1 MTISFKKKGVQR
13 RNSSDRNTQ
22 TDDVTHTRRP
32 STPTPPRSRRVGV
45 VESSEDIVVTTGR
58 NRRPSVSIRSN
69 RGVSSG
75 HTTTTES
82 TGRPNTPSR
91 SHRVVCSGDTAVVSV
106 SKDDE
111 DGYNSM
117 DEHQESVKEDTVPS
131 KTMSSVEENVRK
143 EAIFESML
151 QETKGFVINR
161 MSSDG
166 ACMFR
171 AVADQIYG
179 DQDMHSVVRQHCMD
193 YMVKN
198 EEFFSKYI
206 TENFTSYIIRKRFD
220 HTFGNHVELH
230 ALSEMYNRNVEVYQY
245 SCDPINTFSSR
256 SQTDDVY
263 PPIRLSYHANIHYNS
278 IVDPINPSVGIGL
291 GLPRG
296 ETVKDSDTLSI
307 ERSILDDRVKLTDRE
322 ATDEELVA
330 NTAFESYKQW
340 LIENEV
346 PCTSTYEELSC
357 DDIPSSCDTRKSC
370 LARKSTPSLDPIT
383 ELSGSHK
390 RICREENESGED
402 DLMVAIA
409 QSQLEYLDSLKN
421 KNESEKKE

>member
-1 MTISFKKKGVQR
+1 MGKLAMASFKKWLPMSTSMTQISFEKKGVQR

-69 RGVSSG
+69 R
-75 HTTTTES
+75 
-82 TGRPNTPSR
+82 
-91 SHRVVCSGDTAVVSV
+91 VVCSGDTAVVSV

-117 DEHQESVKEDTVPS
+117 DEHQESVKEDTLPS

-151 QETKGFVINR
+151 RETKGFVINR

-206 TENFTSYIIRKRFD
+206 TENFTSYISRKRFD

-307 ERSILDDRVKLTDRE
+307 ER
-322 ATDEELVA
+322 
-330 NTAFESYKQW
+330 
-340 LIENEV
+340 
-346 PCTSTYEELSC
+346 
-357 DDIPSSCDTRKSC
+357 
-370 LARKSTPSLDPIT
+370 
-383 ELSGSHK
+383 
-390 RICREENESGED
+390 
-402 DLMVAIA
+402 
-409 QSQLEYLDSLKN
+409 
-421 KNESEKKE
+421 